1 MAATF
6 KSTIQ
11 EFGTTGYPAGS
22 TNCYTTPASKAS
34 VIVGI
39 SITNKSAFEL
49 PMDVWIQR
57 DSTKHYLAK
66 SVYVPAGKAVTLSN
80 AERIVLQ
87 SDGTIHDV
95 VNADA
100 PTVDGSSTKTFSCL
114 LSIYEDVN

>member
-11 EFGTTGYPAGS
+11 EFGTTSYPAGT

-80 AERIVLQ
+80 AERIVLE
-87 SDGTIHDV
+87 SDLSLIH
-95 VNADA
+95 
-100 PTVDGSSTKTFSCL
+100 
-114 LSIYEDVN
+114 I